1 MLTTVGYSVASSGGI
16 PQKMHG
22 GGIELKK
29 LFAGLLL
36 LLLAAG
42 AISGGCRPAE
52 EGEVAPEPEQAL
64 IVAIGA
70 EPENLDPLKMM
81 SSPAATVS
89 QHMVE
94 TLIYLDVDGALQPR
108 LAESW
113 EPSADGLAWDLKLRE
128 GVQFHDGTPFNAE
141 AVKFNLDRFIG
152 VDDPDQAAVFAFL
165 LGEVREVEV
174 VDDYL
179 VRIHLNQQRQS
190 PPTCRTLL
198 SACSAPLPWK
208 RWLPINLWKRRW
220 APVRLCLAPGTAGR
234 ILS

>member
-1 MLTTVGYSVASSGGI
+1 
-16 PQKMHG
+16 MHG

-141 AVKFNLDRFIG
+141 AVKLNLDRFIG

-179 VRIHLNQQRQS
+179 VRIHLNQQFAPIASHLSHAFIGMLS
-190 PPTCRTLL
+190 PASLEAL
-198 SACSAPLPWK
+198 AADQFVE
-208 RWLPINLWKRRW
+208 
-220 APVRLCLAPGTAGR
+220 APVGTGPFVFSAWNRGQD
-234 ILS
+234 IVMT